1 MTTKYTQLTEYESAN
16 LIHHLAG
23 AGQGAVLIRIPTDIE
38 FYELIALRGNTT
50 GLLADATRTLGTAL
64 AGAAPRDRGATWP
77 EVAPGG
83 CRRSVFV
90 GIVVVVG
97 NGLGFYPAQI
107 PHVP

>member
-50 GLLADATRTLGTAL
+50 
-64 AGAAPRDRGATWP
+64 AGAWCTTTC
-77 EVAPGG
+77 VAA
-83 CRRSVFV
+83 R
-90 GIVVVVG
+90 
-97 NGLGFYPAQI
+97 
-107 PHVP
+107 